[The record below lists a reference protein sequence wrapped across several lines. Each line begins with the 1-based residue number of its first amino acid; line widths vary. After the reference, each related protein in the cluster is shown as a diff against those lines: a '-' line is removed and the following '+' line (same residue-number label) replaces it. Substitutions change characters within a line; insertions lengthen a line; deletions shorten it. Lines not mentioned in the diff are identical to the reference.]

1 MTKNQFKVLRAMTSE
16 IGLMLAERICRVLPL
31 FGRVFFSITF
41 GYDWIGQRKTQTN
54 LQTNQPLYTK
64 NTFNPAE
71 KCERW
76 EYTHNK
82 WKSENFLC
90 IYFRSSVRLFLQ
102 YLFFLLSFSLLPLR
116 PIFFFCWLLCEARK
130 CGVRIGS
137 TRDEWVRL
145 VVCAWIAWD
154 RHGIYIMNSSAGINM
169 VLHAIRHAKQKL
181 LHACQIQEQIIN
193 LNF

>member
-1 MTKNQFKVLRAMTSE
+1 MNGKNKKKNMTKNQFKVLRAMTSE

-116 PIFFFCWLLCEARK
+116 PIFFFCWLL
-130 CGVRIGS
+130 VRRENAVWESDLQGMN
-137 TRDEWVRL
+137 EWDWL
-145 VVCAWIAWD
+145 CVCMD
-154 RHGIYIMNSSAGINM
+154 CLR
-169 VLHAIRHAKQKL
+169 
-181 LHACQIQEQIIN
+181 
-193 LNF
+193 